1 MGLHLI
7 IDGYNL
13 IRQSKTLSRLD
24 SQDIARGREALI
36 DRLAAYR
43 RIKAH
48 RVTVVFDGV
57 HAPQLAPLRDQVKG
71 IRIVFSRG
79 EESADGVI
87 VRMARN
93 EREQAMVVTSD
104 QAVARSAEAWG
115 AATIDSLEF
124 ESRMAMAAAM
134 EGSEGPGEDMPDRRI
149 STRKKGEGRRLPKR
163 LRQQRMRARK
173 L

>member
-1 MGLHLI
+1 
-7 IDGYNL
+7 
-13 IRQSKTLSRLD
+13 
-24 SQDIARGREALI
+24 
-36 DRLAAYR
+36 
-43 RIKAH
+43 
-48 RVTVVFDGV
+48 
-57 HAPQLAPLRDQVKG
+57 
-71 IRIVFSRG
+71 
-79 EESADGVI
+79 
-87 VRMARN
+87 
-93 EREQAMVVTSD
+93 MVVTSD